1 MNSFLNDI
9 GIDPGFIIIALGI
22 IVLALLIMV
31 IMLMFKYAK
40 IQRSYEAF
48 MEWRNSKSLEEI
60 LIKVVED
67 NKKVKQQCKN
77 NIDAIIDMKKKI
89 KASYQKIGLLKYDS
103 FRGMAGK
110 LSFSIAL
117 LDGENS
123 GFVLNCM
130 HTQDGCYNYMKEII
144 HGEPLSVLS
153 EEEKEVLEIA
163 IQCEK
168 MSD

>member
-1 MNSFLNDI
+1 
-9 GIDPGFIIIALGI
+9 
-22 IVLALLIMV
+22 
-31 IMLMFKYAK
+31 
-40 IQRSYEAF
+40 
-48 MEWRNSKSLEEI
+48 
-60 LIKVVED
+60 
-67 NKKVKQQCKN
+67 
-77 NIDAIIDMKKKI
+77 MKKKI